1 MKATREDYK
10 LLGLLLGVVFI
21 GHLLIDLWY
30 LAVSNG

>member
-10 LLGLLLGVVFI
+10 LLALLLGVVFI

-30 LAVSNG
+30 LVVSNG